1 MLIQFVKMKHYLLMV
16 KVNHTFY
23 GTYRPKGVNDVL
35 VKEMR
40 ARFVADPA
48 EYSAIILP
56 DTGHWMVEENPEG
69 VEKSL
74 SNFLFK

>member
-1 MLIQFVKMKHYLLMV
+1 MV
-16 KVNHTFY
+16 KVNNTFY
-23 GTYRPKGVNDVL
+23 GAYWPKGVNDVL

-40 ARFVADPA
+40 ARFVANPA
-48 EYSAIILP
+48 QYTAIILP
-56 DTGHWMVEENPEG
+56 DTGHWMVEENAEG